1 MVAVEFV
8 VADTGEPDAAL
19 AASVA
24 KACIAE
30 GVIVV
35 TCGTYGNVIRFLPPL
50 TTIRMTPQ
58 LRTAQAGSGSR
69 TRGGGGGD
77 AGVFRRGRDYLRGR
91 DTVQSRAGNRA
102 SSQARRSAKTSPAIV
117 SLKISWRAP
126 G

>member
-58 LRTAQAGSGSR
+58 LRTAQAGSRSR
-69 TRGGGGGD
+69 TPDGGGGD

-91 DTVQSRAGNRA
+91 DTVQSRAGKRG
-102 SSQARRSAKTSPAIV
+102 SSQATRSARTLSCMT
-117 SLKISWRAP
+117 SLKISCRAP